1 MCIIMKNVVSM
12 DTNKTYKI
20 IENIVA
26 YHQIQNNLLMYTLIY
41 SCVIS
46 NALQNSSFISLD
58 HYLTYILLHK

>member
-26 YHQIQNNLLMYTLIY
+26 YHQIQNNLLMYALIY

-46 NALQNSSFISLD
+46 NALQDSSFLSLD
-58 HYLTYILLHK
+58 HLTYILLHT